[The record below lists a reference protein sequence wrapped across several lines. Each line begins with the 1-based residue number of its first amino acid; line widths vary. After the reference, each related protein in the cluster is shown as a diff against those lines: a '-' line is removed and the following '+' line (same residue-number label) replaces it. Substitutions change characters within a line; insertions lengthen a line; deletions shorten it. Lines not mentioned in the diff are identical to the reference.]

1 MPGDWVRT
9 MKIRLTRKFAALIN
23 GIDLSKAHTGDTLD
37 LPARDASM
45 LVAEGWAEPSPE
57 GGSELDRAHDR
68 PARKRTRPQSKKKR

>member
-1 MPGDWVRT
+1 

-45 LVAEGWAEPSPE
+45 LMAEGWAEPAAD
-57 GGSELDRAHDR
+57 GGSERDRAYDR
-68 PARKRTRPQSKKKR
+68 PARKRSRAQSKTKR